1 MFHVKQSR
9 LASST
14 VGVAAKLDAYAEL
27 LRRYHRT
34 LDLMSAG
41 AVAALEVKLAEAQVY
56 PQLIAPQLS
65 PAERILDLGSGAGLP
80 GVPLALAFPEHEVMW
95 VERRQRRANFLK
107 IVVSQ
112 LELTNVTVFA
122 ADVRSVRAEPHS
134 WVCAQA
140 VGSLPL
146 LYCLTRHLHA
156 EQLTLVTRRADLS
169 PAETASLEVVAGP
182 TLATVSASLPTHG
195 KLVAVRVQGGRD
207 CPSSV

>member
-1 MFHVKQSR
+1 MKQFR
-9 LASST
+9 LASSAVNIT
-14 VGVAAKLDAYAEL
+14 AKLDAYAAL

-34 LDLMSAG
+34 LDLMSAR
-41 AVAALEVKLAEAQVY
+41 AVAALEVKIAEAQVY
-56 PQLIAPQLS
+56 PQFITPYLS

-112 LELTNVTVFA
+112 LELTNVTVVA
-122 ADVRSVRAEPHS
+122 ADVRSVRGEPYS

-140 VGSLPL
+140 VGSLAL

-156 EQLTLVTRRADLS
+156 AQLTLVTRRAELLPS
-169 PAETASLEVVAGP
+169 ETASLEAIAGP
-182 TLATVSASLPTHG
+182 VRASAEAALPTHG
-195 KLVAVRVQGGRD
+195 KLVAVRFQGGRP